1 MADRMTIWGVGPRIA
16 LFSLAYSLIA
26 LLLMHLYPEYF
37 IISFV
42 PQYYFKTAGIILL
55 VIGIPFWAV
64 SVMTIVKG
72 FKKGVL
78 CTGGVYSIVRHPLYC
93 AFIVFIVPGI
103 LMFFRSWVLFTIPIA
118 SYLIFKGL
126 IRKEERYLA
135 DTFGEEYR
143 EYKSRVHAILPVP
156 RFLLR
161 K

>member
-1 MADRMTIWGVGPRIA
+1 MTIWGVGPRLA
-16 LFSLAYSLIA
+16 LLSFAYSLIPF
-26 LLLMHLYPEYF
+26 LLMHLYPEYF

-42 PQYYFKTAGIILL
+42 PQSFFKMAGIILL
-55 VIGIPFWAV
+55 AIGIPFWAV

-78 CTGGVYSIVRHPLYC
+78 CTRGVYSIVRHPLYC

-118 SYLIFKGL
+118 SYLIFKRL
-126 IRKEERYLA
+126 IGKEEQYLA
-135 DTFGEEYR
+135 ETFGEEYQR
-143 EYKSRVHAILPVP
+143 YKTRVHAILPVP
-156 RFLLR
+156 KSLTRTSR